1 MLIIDRQASGSERV
15 TRETAKALTRK
26 NLDMDFGGA
35 AIINDAASGERYEIA
50 RASRLSCL
58 IAKGG
63 VAVIRPV
70 FLRPAHERCYPA
82 AVDHR
87 SDCRCRTGQVQGGLG
102 RESCREGGGRDV
114 WGW

>member
-1 MLIIDRQASGSERV
+1 MLIIDRQSSGSERV

-50 RASRLSCL
+50 SASRLSCL

-63 VAVIRPV
+63 VAVLRPV
-70 FLRPAHERCYPA
+70 FLRPAHEVCYPA
-82 AVDHR
+82 AVTHPCAR
-87 SDCRCRTGQVQGGLG
+87 RCPSGPVPRAG
-102 RESCREGGGRDV
+102 RAFRPG
-114 WGW
+114 

>member
-1 MLIIDRQASGSERV
+1 MRISDWSSDVCSSDLGLDGIFAAGVARKNPLYTNMLIIDRQSSGSERV

-58 IAKGG
+58 LAKGG
-63 VAVIRPV
+63 VA
-70 FLRPAHERCYPA
+70 
-82 AVDHR
+82 R
-87 SDCRCRTGQVQGGLG
+87 SEEHTSELQ
-102 RESCREGGGRDV
+102 
-114 WGW
+114 